1 MADSS
6 PLSSGTEAGRPAKR
20 RRTEL
25 SAFSQTHI
33 SVTKTFQNLSYI
45 YINQQPGFLFI
56 RKPGCF
62 VKDKT
67 RSKIDHFSYRYL
79 TINKL
84 ILFKV
89 PKTHQ
94 NRAKIC

>member
-6 PLSSGTEAGRPAKR
+6 PLSSRAEEGRPAKR
-20 RRTEL
+20 RQTEL
-25 SAFSQTHI
+25 SAFNHTQNSA
-33 SVTKTFQNLSYI
+33 TKSSQNLPYI
-45 YINQQPGFLFI
+45 YINSQPGFLFI

-62 VKDKT
+62 VKDRT
-67 RSKIDHFSYRYL
+67 RPKIGQFQLSYL

-89 PKTHQ
+89 SKTAQ
-94 NRAKIC
+94 NHVKIC